1 MALINCEDCG
11 TQISD
16 KAISCIK
23 CGAPVIKKEVISCFE
38 CQAELEKGEKTCHKC
53 GAVQE
58 NKDEPIEE
66 EKFSSKEEE
75 TAKPFQSNNNQIKNV
90 EKKRKSPI
98 RIIFIILLVLALGY
112 IGLIITNNPNSMPEV
127 KFEVNTPKPIVLS
140 SNTDGKESG
149 LLNARITVHA
159 TVKNEGGAGNVIVN
173 FNVSQSGNG
182 SWDKSKSIYL
192 AEGEVS
198 TIDMTFEEINYIDG
212 EIEYNVNAS
221 SL

>member
-38 CQAELEKGEKTCHKC
+38 CQTELETGQKTCHKC
-53 GAVQE
+53 GAVQVIG
-58 NKDEPIEE
+58 DEPIEE
-66 EKFSSKEEE
+66 NKS
-75 TAKPFQSNNNQIKNV
+75 TAKDEEKAKSFQPPNNQVKNV
-90 EKKRKSPI
+90 EKKRKSPLK
-98 RIIFIILLVLALGY
+98 IIFIIILVLALGY
-112 IGLIITNNPNSMPEV
+112 IGLIVNNNPNSMPEV
-127 KFEVNTPKPIVLS
+127 KFEVNTPKPTVIS
-140 SNTDGKESG
+140 SSADRNESG

-173 FNVSQSGNG
+173 FNVSQIDNG

-198 TIDMTFEEINYIDG
+198 TIDMTFEEVNYIDG
-212 EIEYNVNAS
+212 KVEYNVNAS